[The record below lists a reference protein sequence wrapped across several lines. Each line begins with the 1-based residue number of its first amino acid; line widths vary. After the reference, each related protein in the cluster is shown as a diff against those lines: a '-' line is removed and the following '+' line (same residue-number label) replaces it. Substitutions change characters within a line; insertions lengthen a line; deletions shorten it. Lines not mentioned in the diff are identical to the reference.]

1 MIKTGHRGAAGL
13 EPENTLRAITVAIEN
28 GMDYAEI
35 DVRRTKDNK
44 IVVIHDEK
52 VDRTSNGTGFVC
64 DMTLSELKK
73 LDFGKG
79 EKIQTLQ
86 EVIDFVKGKCKLI
99 IEIKEP
105 TTEVAIAEI
114 IEKKKL
120 QDDCYVISFYHT
132 SVKMI
137 KAYCQKLH
145 TGVLFVGEPVNM
157 AEMVKQANAE
167 VAVANYHY
175 VTPQVVS
182 KLHNA
187 GLKIFVWN
195 CDTKED
201 IKYMIKLKVDS
212 ISSNLPDLLA
222 KVLNEPA

>member
-1 MIKTGHRGAAGL
+1 MIKIGHRGAAAL
-13 EPENTLRAITVAIEN
+13 EPENTLRGIGAAIGH
-28 GMDYAEI
+28 GMDYVEI

-44 IVVIHDEK
+44 IVVIHDDK
-52 VDRTSNGTGFVC
+52 VDRLSDGKGYVC
-64 DMTLSELKK
+64 DMTVPELKK

-86 EVIDFVKGKCKLI
+86 EVIAFVKGKCKLA

-105 TTEVAIAEI
+105 TTEVAVAEI
-114 IEKKKL
+114 IEKNKFEE
-120 QDDCYVISFYHT
+120 DCYVISFFHT

-137 KAYCQKLH
+137 KAYCKKLH

-157 AEMVKQANAE
+157 AEMVKSANAE
-167 VAVANYHY
+167 IAFANHNYI
-175 VTPQVVS
+175 TPQVVS

-187 GLKIFVWN
+187 GLKISVWN

-201 IKYMIKLKVDS
+201 IKCMARMKVDA
-212 ISSNLPDLLA
+212 ISSNQPDLLE
-222 KVLNEPA
+222 KVLND